1 MMKGLGDMSPDGR
14 RDGRTQR
21 RLYAPPKFFG
31 EHKKCGENICFGRTE
46 VKQYTPS
53 PSERGYKYS
62 ANKDQRVFLFD
73 LQKCKKESW
82 NPWT

>member
-31 EHKKCGENICFGRTE
+31 EHKNVYIGASVYDASGPIYWGHC
-46 VKQYTPS
+46 
-53 PSERGYKYS
+53 
-62 ANKDQRVFLFD
+62 L
-73 LQKCKKESW
+73 
-82 NPWT
+82 